1 MVNENKKVYVIAG
14 PTASGKTKLAV
25 DLAKYLKT
33 EIISADSRQFY
44 KEIAIGTAKPSK
56 EEQSGVVHHFVD
68 SHSVHYPISAGE
80 FEKLAKPVLKEVL
93 ENYNSAVVVGGSGL
107 FIQALIEGTH
117 QFPKSEEIQIKY
129 NELLRE
135 KGTQYLQELLKE
147 KDFDSYLDID
157 INNPRRLTRALE
169 IIELTGEKLSKLKA
183 SKENSNDF
191 EVKYFILDLPRE
203 KLYERINQRVD
214 IMLNNGLLKEVE
226 SVYKYRSLK
235 SLNTVGY
242 KELFDFLD
250 DEIDFEE
257 AIRLIKR
264 NTRRYA
270 KRQLTWFR
278 RIEDAVWL
286 KPPFSLDKVV
296 GNDF

>member
-1 MVNENKKVYVIAG
+1 MVTERKTVYVIAG

-25 DLAKYLKT
+25 DLSKHLKT

-56 EEQSGVVHHFVD
+56 EEQSGVVHHFID
-68 SHSVHYPISAGE
+68 SHSVHSPISAGE

-93 ENYNSAVVVGGSGL
+93 DKYNSAVVVGGSGL

-117 QFPKSEEIQIKY
+117 QFPKSEEIQLKY
-129 NELLRE
+129 NELLDE
-135 KGTQYLQELLKE
+135 KGIQYLQELLKE
-147 KDFDSYLDID
+147 KDFDTFEDID

-169 IIELTGEKLSKLKA
+169 IIELTGEKLSSLKA
-183 SKENSNDF
+183 KKENNNDF

-203 KLYERINQRVD
+203 KLYERINQRVE
-214 IMLNNGLLKEVE
+214 IMLKEGLLKEVE
-226 SVYKYRSLK
+226 SVYKHRSLK

-242 KELFDFLD
+242 KELFEFLD
-250 DEIDFEE
+250 DKIDFEE
-257 AIRLIKR
+257 AVRLIKR

-278 RIEDAVWL
+278 RIDDAIWIQ
-286 KPPFSLDKVV
+286 PPFLVEKIVEE
-296 GNDF
+296 